1 MTGESNAKGGGGAE
15 FATVSFSSKFSAS
28 NNYVYYVGE
37 NGLVTESLTN
47 FGEPIKVQKNS
58 LLFFTVSYL
67 NTTAGDITLLA
78 GGATSKEDF
87 TLFFV
92 EGDGEIIIA
101 I

>member
-15 FATVSFSSKFSAS
+15 FATVSFSNKFSVS
-28 NNYVYYVGE
+28 GDYVYYVGE

-67 NTTAGDITLLA
+67 TTPTGGITLLA

-92 EGDGEIIIA
+92 EGDGEIVVA